1 MARDT
6 KDHAEDLD
14 GLAKNLD
21 KLDGELDKMRDAA
34 GKALK
39 GDSHD
44 KAMDAI
50 TEATRAS
57 PYGAAHVGLVVIV
70 VLLIALGVAI
80 WI

>member
-6 KDHAEDLD
+6 KDHTKDLD

-21 KLDGELDKMRDAA
+21 KLGKEGERMADAA
-34 GKALK
+34 RKAMQ

-44 KAMDAI
+44 RVMDAV

-57 PYGAAHVGLVVIV
+57 PYGAAHVAVIV
-70 VLLIALGVAI
+70 IAILAIALGVAI
-80 WI
+80 LV